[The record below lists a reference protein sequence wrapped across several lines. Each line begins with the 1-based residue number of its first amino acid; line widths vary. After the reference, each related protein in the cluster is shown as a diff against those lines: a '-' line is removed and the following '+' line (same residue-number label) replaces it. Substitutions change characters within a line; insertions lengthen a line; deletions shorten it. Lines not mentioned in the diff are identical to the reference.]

1 MKETYR
7 FEKQDLGDKIKII
20 LFVNNKRESA
30 LFKMKER
37 ENSSFENLKEAEE
50 NLVASYLASIDEGE
64 L

>member
-7 FEKQDLGDKIKII
+7 FEKQDLGDKIKVI